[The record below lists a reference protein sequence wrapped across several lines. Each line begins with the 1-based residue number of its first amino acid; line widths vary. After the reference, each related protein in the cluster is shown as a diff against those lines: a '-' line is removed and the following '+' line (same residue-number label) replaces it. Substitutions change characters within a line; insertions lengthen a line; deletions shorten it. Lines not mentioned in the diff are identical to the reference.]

1 MALTET
7 YAGNIVVVA
16 SPFEFSAKASG
27 ALNEGRVVQ
36 LNTAVTFLEEGIP
49 CVEQASANAATPI
62 GYVTADWEAND
73 VYVVYTG
80 GIARLVDSGSGL
92 SVGARAMCDA
102 DGKIKTYASGTAG
115 AIVGVAME
123 TITAST
129 FGQVLV
135 NISHNTDVA

>member
-1 MALTET
+1 MSLTET

-49 CVEQASANAATPI
+49 CVQQASANAVAPI
-62 GYVTADWEAND
+62 GYVSADWEAND
-73 VYVVYTG
+73 IAIVYTG
-80 GIARLVDSGSGL
+80 GIARLEDSGSGVTV
-92 SVGARAMCDA
+92 SERVMCDS
-102 DGKIKTYASGTAG
+102 DGKIKTYASGTTG
-115 AIVGVAME
+115 ATVGVALE
-123 TITAST
+123 TISAAA
-129 FGQVLV
+129 FGQILV